1 MKAVD
6 YLKTVKRMCNFY
18 TYCSKCPLGEAG
30 NSDELDCG
38 EYESDYPEKAVEIV
52 EKWAKENPQKTYLS
66 GLLEKF
72 PNAELNSEGYP
83 FFCAI
88 SIYGDLHKPNCTYT
102 ACRDCWNREIKES
115 DG

>member
-1 MKAVD
+1 MKAIE
-6 YLKTVKRMCNFY
+6 YLKAKARFCTGICNI
-18 TYCSKCPLGEAG
+18 CPLSSNNNEEKLYC
-30 NSDELDCG
+30 DDLEI
-38 EYESDYPEKAVEIV
+38 ERPEIAVELV

-102 ACRDCWNREIKES
+102 ACRDCWNREYKEK
-115 DG
+115 